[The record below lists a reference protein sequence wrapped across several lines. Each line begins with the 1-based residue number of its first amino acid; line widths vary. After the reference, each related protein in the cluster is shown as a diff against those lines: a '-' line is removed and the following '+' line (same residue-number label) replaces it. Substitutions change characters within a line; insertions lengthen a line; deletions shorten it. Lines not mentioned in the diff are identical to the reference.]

1 MEEMVG
7 VERDLEGVE
16 DREDDV
22 RVEGVEDLEVDDERV
37 MGEDGLI

>member
-1 MEEMVG
+1 MVG